1 MFGSYDAPLGI
12 EKEGISLSV
21 ERAGEIMTYRRQCG
35 DEKVEKML
43 LTSTG
48 TILINPVEPVN
59 KPKEITSSLLIEFK
73 TSLVV
78 EPAATKKI
86 YVTYPV
92 EIGVFIA
99 MDKKYEVLDIFSI
112 QKQKFTLY
120 GDPRSGVICKYGK
133 SEVYS
138 SIPSVN
144 PLLDGVIELSITNTV
159 SEWVNVTKA
168 IFNAYG
174 MKLYYSD
181 DMVYMK
187 ATMKINNEKT
197 AETGFVDSPL
207 ERGMKKSLEL
217 YTVRKLAVVST
228 KFVMEGGI

>member
-1 MFGSYDAPLGI
+1 MFGCYDAPLGI

-21 ERAGEIMTYRRQCG
+21 ERAGEIMTYRRQRG

-48 TILINPVEPVN
+48 KILINPVEPVN
-59 KPKEITSSLLIEFK
+59 KPKEITSYLLIEFK
-73 TSLVV
+73 RSLVV

-99 MDKKYEVLDIFSI
+99 MNKKYDVLDIFSI

-138 SIPSVN
+138 SIPAVN
-144 PLLDGVIELSITNTV
+144 PLLEGVIELSITNTV

-181 DMVYMK
+181 GMVYMK
-187 ATMKINNEKT
+187 ATMKINKEKT

-228 KFVMEGGI
+228 KFVMEAGI